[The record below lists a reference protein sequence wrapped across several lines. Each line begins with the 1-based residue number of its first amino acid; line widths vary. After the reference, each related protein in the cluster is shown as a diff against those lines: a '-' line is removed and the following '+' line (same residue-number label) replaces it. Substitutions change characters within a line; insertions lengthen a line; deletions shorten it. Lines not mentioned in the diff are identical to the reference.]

1 MSDLSQDHAAPS
13 RRIGAARLA
22 IGLVAGLAVWGLQEA
37 ADQKVWPATT
47 PPLTGA
53 LAMTV
58 LAASFVLVGGLAALR
73 VRTLAIWTSA
83 VAVLYA
89 LLGWHDLTRGFADV
103 RQPWPSPGLMA
114 FGAAGLF
121 IAHHLVAGADA
132 DRKVIARYPR
142 YFDLAWK
149 HGVQLAL
156 SAAFV
161 GVFWIVLFL
170 GGALFDLIGIDVVND
185 LLRKEWF
192 AIPATAT
199 MFAAAVHLT
208 DIRVSLIRGIRTV
221 ALTLLS
227 WLLPV
232 LTLLGAAFLLALP
245 FTGLEPLWKTR
256 SAAGIL
262 LSSAAVLI
270 VLINAAWQD
279 GEPDGVAPLV
289 LRLSTRLAAGLLGPL
304 VGLAAYA
311 LWLRIGQYGL
321 TPDRITGA
329 AACLVGAAYA
339 VGYIAAAV
347 RPGRWMR
354 LIAPTN
360 VTAAFLTLGVLLAIF
375 TPLADPARLSV
386 DSQMA
391 RLAEGK
397 VTAARFDYDF
407 LRWQSGR
414 YGREALQTLARRG
427 GEAGRRAKAALA
439 EENRWERAERLE
451 PERAIPADPATV
463 VVAWPAGRSLPP
475 AFLGEGWLAG
485 DAEALDCTTDK
496 PCPAAMLD
504 LNDDGDVEIIVAG
517 PRQAAVF
524 THARWDDWWVIRQ
537 VTYEQCAG
545 FVDAV
550 RTGQVAGA
558 VSPWKDLI
566 VGGKRIAL
574 EERQNDC
581 DPAQPPDRKVVQG
594 RPPPTADGHSGRVAP
609 LAR

>member
-1 MSDLSQDHAAPS
+1 MAYGMDDEGQTRTIGLA
-13 RRIGAARLA
+13 RIGT
-22 IGLVAGLAVWGLQEA
+22 GLVQGVALWALTEA
-37 ADQKVWPATT
+37 ADNKVWPATNGV
-47 PPLTGA
+47 LFG
-53 LAMTV
+53 V
-58 LAASFVLVGGLAALR
+58 LAAVVLFTPFLVLGGLADMRRRTLVVWTLAAAAGLAALGAHDIDR
-73 VRTLAIWTSA
+73 RAAHEVVEWISGQAMVFLAA
-83 VAVLYA
+83 V
-89 LLGWHDLTRGFADV
+89 
-103 RQPWPSPGLMA
+103 
-114 FGAAGLF
+114 LF
-121 IAHHLVAGADA
+121 IAHHLVSAADS
-132 DRKVIARYPR
+132 DRKLIARFPT
-142 YFDLAWK
+142 YFDQAWK
-149 HGVQLAL
+149 HGVQLVM
-156 SAAFV
+156 SAGFV
-161 GVFWIVLFL
+161 GVFWLVLFL
-170 GGALFDLIGIDVVND
+170 GAALFKLIGIEFVEE
-185 LLRKEWF
+185 LTRKSWF
-192 AIPATAT
+192 AIPATT
-199 MFAAAVHLT
+199 MMFAAAVQLT
-208 DIRVSLIRGIRTV
+208 DVRHGLIRGIRTV

-232 LTLLGAAFLLALP
+232 LVFLAGAFMLALP

-321 TPDRITGA
+321 TPDRIAGA

-414 YGREALQTLARRG
+414 YGREALETLARRG
-427 GEAGRRAKAALA
+427 GAAGRRAKAALA

>member
-73 VRTLAIWTSA
+73 VRTLAIWTSI
-83 VAVLYA
+83 VAVVYA

-103 RQPWPSPGLMA
+103 QQPWPSPGLMA

-170 GGALFDLIGIDVVND
+170 GGALFDLIGIDFVND

-192 AIPATAT
+192 AIPATAP

-321 TPDRITGA
+321 TPDRIAGA

-414 YGREALQTLARRG
+414 YGREALQMLARRG

-439 EENRWERAERLE
+439 DADRWERPDQRDV
-451 PERAIPADPATV
+451 ADADVTV
-463 VVAWPAGRSLPP
+463 VWPAGRSLPP
-475 AFLGEGWLAG
+475 GFLDQAWAAEERRLCPVNEGRCEAVLIDLNRDGVDEVLVVTGLRGWLHARDAAGGWRPVREVWLNAAG
-485 DAEALDCTTDK
+485 D
-496 PCPAAMLD
+496 
-504 LNDDGDVEIIVAG
+504 N
-517 PRQAAVF
+517 
-524 THARWDDWWVIRQ
+524 
-537 VTYEQCAG
+537 
-545 FVDAV
+545 DAV
-550 RTGQVAGA
+550 RDHLRQG
-558 VSPWKDLI
+558 
-566 VGGKRIAL
+566 RIAPAAPEWPDL
-574 EERQNDC
+574 SIGGRRYPLTPVQ
-581 DPAQPPDRKVVQG
+581 DPPAHIAEQPAGQQ
-594 RPPPTADGHSGRVAP
+594 
-609 LAR
+609 